1 MTANVRLVIVTG
13 MSGSGRSTCLRALE
27 DVGYYCV
34 DNLPAGLLP
43 QLNETIRDRLKHTP
57 VAVGIDVRAGT
68 LLGDLD
74 HALDTLIASGVRPE
88 VVFLDCA
95 DDILVRRFAETR
107 RKHPIW
113 RAGTVSESIRSERL
127 AMSAI
132 RERTSLVLDTSEM
145 NVHQLKRQVQKLF
158 DPEHSAEMRMVV
170 SVLSFGYKHGL
181 PRDADYVFDV
191 RYVENPFFIA
201 ELAPLSGL
209 DHDVADFVMRR
220 GGDQALAK
228 MTALLDHVLP
238 LHAAEGRAMVSVAF
252 GCTGGQH
259 RSVALAEAMAQHLQA
274 SGIGRVTVTH
284 RDVRTP
290 D

>member
-1 MTANVRLVIVTG
+1 MITG
-13 MSGSGRSTCLRALE
+13 LSGAGRSQASNSLE
-27 DVGYYCV
+27 DLGWFVI
-34 DNLPAGLLP
+34 DNLPAELIPKVGELARFQAGEP
-43 QLNETIRDRLKHTP
+43 AP
-57 VAVGIDVRAGT
+57 VALAVGAGR
-68 LLGDLD
+68 DLD
-74 HALDTLIASGVRPE
+74 AVGPALAELRATGARVRTL
-88 VVFLDCA
+88 FLDA
-95 DDILVRRFAETR
+95 NNATLVRRYSDSKR
-107 RKHPIW
+107 RHPLLEQ
-113 RAGTVSESIRSERL
+113 AGSLEEAIDEERRRL
-127 AMSAI
+127 EPM
-132 RERTSLVLDTSEM
+132 REQADVVIDTSEL
-145 NVHQLKRQVQKLF
+145 NVHDLRR
-158 DPEHSAEMRMVV
+158 RMVEHFGEAAGGSTTQV
-170 SVLSFGYKHGL
+170 TVMSFGYKHGL